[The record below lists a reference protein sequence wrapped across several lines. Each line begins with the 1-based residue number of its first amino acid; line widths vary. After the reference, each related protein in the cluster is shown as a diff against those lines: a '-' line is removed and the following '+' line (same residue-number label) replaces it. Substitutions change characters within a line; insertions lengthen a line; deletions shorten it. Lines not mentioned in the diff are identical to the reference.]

1 MMAVTKGKNKK
12 CKPSPNT
19 GKVSA
24 KPTEGA
30 RWSRKLKT
38 EINMSRNKRMEISVS
53 RNERMTAKGKFVL

>member
-24 KPTEGA
+24 KTTEGA
-30 RWSRKLKT
+30 SVSRC
-38 EINMSRNKRMEISVS
+38 IRMEISVS
-53 RNERMTAKGKFVL
+53 RHVRMTAKGKLVL